1 MSLNRLKGGQMNAS
15 ERAPASNRTRAM
27 NGSADSRKYLRNF
40 LLHFRPAAV
49 PERVLHISATWALGV
64 ASTTLLAV
72 LVLTGFLLKFVYEPN
87 PTHAYDSIVYLV
99 GDVPYGQ
106 LLRNM
111 HRWSGYAILLTAF
124 LHLLRVFYTSAFRAP
139 RQLNWIVGLGLFAA
153 IVLSNFTG
161 YLLPW
166 DQISY
171 WAITISTSMLDYLP
185 WLGPPLKQFILGGT
199 EPGPATLMNF
209 YAIHTAIVPVALL
222 FLLPF
227 HFWRIRKAGG
237 IVIPRGV
244 DEQLPDPLPMART
257 VPHLVT
263 REIAM
268 VLVVL
273 AALVSASMVFNAPL
287 AEQAN
292 PGMSPNPT
300 KAPWYFMGIQE
311 ILMHFHPLFA
321 AVVIPLALTAALLCI
336 PWYRFDSKPAG
347 TWFVSRKGRA
357 TALAAAVTGFIVT
370 VAAVLVDDLLLSAN
384 GQASPGM
391 IQNGLLPFAGVIA
404 FCIAFHFLL
413 RKRFDCNRNEAVQAL
428 FTLLMVSFVTLTL
441 IGTWFRGPGMQL
453 TWGG

>member
-1 MSLNRLKGGQMNAS
+1 
-15 ERAPASNRTRAM
+15 
-27 NGSADSRKYLRNF
+27 
-40 LLHFRPAAV
+40 
-49 PERVLHISATWALGV
+49 SATWALGV

-72 LVLTGFLLKFVYEPN
+72 LVLTGFLLKFVYEPH
-87 PTHAYDSIVYLV
+87 PTHAYDSIVYLI

-111 HRWSGYAILLTAF
+111 HRWSAYAILLTAF
-124 LHLLRVFYTSAFRAP
+124 LHLLRVFYTSAFHAP
-139 RQLNWIVGLGLFAA
+139 RQFNWVVGLGLFAA
-153 IVLSNFTG
+153 IVISNFTG

-185 WLGPPLKQFILGGT
+185 WLGAPLKQFILGGT

-209 YAIHTAIVPVALL
+209 YAIHTAIVPVVLL

-237 IVIPRGV
+237 VVIPRGV
-244 DEQLPDPLPMART
+244 DEPLPDPLPMAST
-257 VPHLVT
+257 VPHLLT

-273 AALVSASMVFNAPL
+273 AVLISASMVFNAPL

-292 PGMSPNPT
+292 PGLSPNPT

-321 AVVIPLALTAALLCI
+321 AVVIPLTLTVALLCI
-336 PWYRFDSKPAG
+336 PWYRFDSRPAG
-347 TWFVSRKGRA
+347 TWFVSRKGRI
-357 TALAAAVTGFIVT
+357 TALAGALTGFIVT
-370 VAAVLVDDLLLSAN
+370 VAAVLFDDLVLSAH

-391 IQNGLLPFAGVIA
+391 IQNGLLPFAVIIA
-404 FCIAFHFLL
+404 FCLAFHFLL
-413 RKRFDCNRNEAVQAL
+413 RKRFGAGRNESVQAL
-428 FTLLMVSFVTLTL
+428 FTLLMVAFVTLTL

-453 TWGG
+453 TWSG

>member
-1 MSLNRLKGGQMNAS
+1 MNAT
-15 ERAPASNRTRAM
+15 ERAKASKSPQAPDGNA
-27 NGSADSRKYLRNF
+27 NPRKYLRNF

-49 PERVLHISATWALGV
+49 PERVLRISATWGLGV
-64 ASTTLLAV
+64 ASTTLLIV
-72 LVLTGFLLKFVYEPN
+72 LILTGFLLKFVYEPN
-87 PTHAYDSIVYLV
+87 PTYAYDSIAYLV

-111 HRWSGYAILLTAF
+111 HRWSGYALLLTAF
-124 LHLLRVFYTSAFRAP
+124 LHLLRVFYTSAFHAP
-139 RQLNWIVGLGLFAA
+139 RQLNWVVGLGLFTA

-166 DQISY
+166 DQVSY

-209 YAIHTAIVPVALL
+209 YAIHAAIVPAALL

-237 IVIPRGV
+237 VVVPRGV
-244 DEQLPDPLPMART
+244 DEQLPDPLPMAGT

-268 VLVVL
+268 VLMVL
-273 AALVSASMVFNAPL
+273 AVLVSASMIFNAPL
-287 AEQAN
+287 ADQAN
-292 PGMSPNPT
+292 PGLSPNPT

-321 AVVIPLALTAALLCI
+321 AVIIPLTLAAALLCV
-336 PWYRFDSKPAG
+336 PWYRFDTDPEG
-347 TWFVSRKGRA
+347 TWFVSRKGRV
-357 TALAAAVTGFIVT
+357 TALAGALTGFIVT
-370 VAAVLVDDLLLSAN
+370 VTAVLIDDLLLSAN
-384 GQASPGM
+384 GQASPGV
-391 IQNGLLPFAGVIA
+391 IQNGLLPFAAIIA
-404 FCIAFHFLL
+404 FCYAFYFLL
-413 RKRFDCNRNEAVQAL
+413 RKRFGSNRNEAVQAL

-441 IGTWFRGPGMQL
+441 IGIWFRGPGMQL
-453 TWGG
+453 TWSG

>member
-1 MSLNRLKGGQMNAS
+1 MNAS

-124 LHLLRVFYTSAFRAP
+124 LHLLRVFYTSAFHAP

-336 PWYRFDSKPAG
+336 PWYRFDSRPAG